1 MSSGDTEFFED
12 FALKSEKW
20 AIIGRRLW
28 ELTSLG
34 YALSEAKILKMDLK
48 NPHYFEM
55 LKQDLGNF
63 SIEPHLSFDL
73 R

>member
-34 YALSEAKILKMDLK
+34 YALSEAKILKM
-48 NPHYFEM
+48 N
-55 LKQDLGNF
+55 
-63 SIEPHLSFDL
+63 
-73 R
+73 